1 MSQNIPKHVLNL
13 KNEQEMQVLMSKQ
26 QECLKMYK
34 QAEKNLEAFN
44 RFSAARYQMVH
55 KQFEQHNKLLKQ
67 IKKDLNSVFLKLNK
81 IKNHLNTTYPNQY
94 QQSLAKYPPPVLEDN

>member
-26 QECLKMYK
+26 QDLKMYK

-44 RFSAARYQMVH
+44 RFSTARYHMVH

-94 QQSLAKYPPPVLEDN
+94 QQSLAKYPPPVLEDD

>member
-44 RFSAARYQMVH
+44 RFSTARYHMVH

-94 QQSLAKYPPPVLEDN
+94 QQSLAKYPPPVLEDD

>member
-1 MSQNIPKHVLNL
+1 
-13 KNEQEMQVLMSKQ
+13 
-26 QECLKMYK
+26 MYK